1 MARGLPSGKF
11 RQRVVAVFGGLMG
24 AQNLAAWGVAGVV
37 AYYLWI
43 KPERDL
49 KEEQEVRYNSTTII
63 SKQRIDCMHSSHVFR
78 LLGFVAEGRL
88 VEFPPVMVP
97 NWLSEVQNLRR
108 DFGIFLL
115 WGGGI

>member
-49 KEEQEVRYNSTTII
+49 KEEQEARAAALRMETDRQAY
-63 SKQRIDCMHSSHVFR
+63 
-78 LLGFVAEGRL
+78 
-88 VEFPPVMVP
+88 VERKRSMADSQDP
-97 NWLSEVQNLRR
+97 RH
-108 DFGIFLL
+108 
-115 WGGGI
+115 